1 MARDM
6 GVPSLGLAKPRT
18 PAAWASL
25 LALPAILILTAVV
38 YSPAL
43 DDGFVFHDFIHIG
56 AAATT
61 PAGEYVERIL
71 DPADG
76 GESLFDTGRLYRPVF
91 YMTFLV
97 NHRLFGLD
105 PFPYHVL
112 SLCLHLL
119 VVVCVWAF
127 AQRLTQ
133 NAIASC
139 VAAVIYGIHPI
150 YVDVPAWITLINELL
165 QALLFLAAV
174 YLFAKSLEAKGRAG
188 GLWLA
193 GSVVAAALALAN
205 RETGASLFIIIP
217 AYYFL
222 VHRPQDWRRPAAW
235 LQFAPFAVVL
245 LAYALLR
252 LAVLGNVAAGEGE
265 SGIGSLGWHMFVNMF
280 KFNGWAIVPI
290 FNQFSVWVTVV
301 QGAAAILLLRA
312 SERCLV
318 KGSGI
323 ERFLVVW
330 WYASL
335 LTYSTQATFLL
346 GGRYMYTPM
355 IAFVILLGL
364 TVARVANF
372 EFRRPWLVPA
382 ARVGLAGIMVVALV
396 LATALTVRHERNFND
411 NAHESEAVLNQL
423 EETYPTLPVGSTL
436 YVVDAP
442 ESMLFGDTPLYL
454 EPAVRMY
461 YPDVAS
467 VRNVSQSQ
475 YEELAPTL
483 GENDFVLFYEP

>member
-1 MARDM
+1 MSISRLSI
-6 GVPSLGLAKPRT
+6 VRPSIEVFLG
-18 PAAWASL
+18 PAL
-25 LALPAILILTAVV
+25 VLPLILLFIALVFMPAV
-38 YSPAL
+38 

-56 AAATT
+56 AAAAT
-61 PAGEYVERIL
+61 PAGEYVERIF

-76 GESLFDTGRLYRPVF
+76 GESLFDTGRLYRPLF

-112 SLCLHLL
+112 NLCLHLL

-127 AQRLTQ
+127 ARRLTQ
-133 NAIASC
+133 NAIASYT
-139 VAAVIYGIHPI
+139 AAVIYGIHPI

-174 YLFAKSLEAKGRAG
+174 YLFAKSLDTKGRAA

-193 GSVVAAALALAN
+193 GSVVAVALALAN
-205 RETGASLFIIIP
+205 RETGASLFVIIP

-222 VHRPQDWRRPAAW
+222 VYRPQDWRRLAAW
-235 LQFAPFAVVL
+235 LRFAPYAAVL
-245 LAYALLR
+245 LAYALVR
-252 LAVLGNVAAGEGE
+252 LSVLGTVAAGEEEG
-265 SGIGSLGWHMFVNMF
+265 GIGHLGWHMFVNIF
-280 KFNGWAIVPI
+280 KFNGWAVVPI
-290 FNQFSVWVTVV
+290 FNQFSVWVTVA

-312 SERCLV
+312 SERWLV
-318 KGSGI
+318 KGGGV

-335 LTYSTQATFLL
+335 LTYSTQETWLL

-355 IAFVILLGL
+355 IAFVILLGIC
-364 TVARVANF
+364 VARVASL
-372 EFRRPWLVPA
+372 ELPRPSLVAA
-382 ARVGLAGIMVVALV
+382 ARVGLAGTMVVALV
-396 LATALTVRHERNFND
+396 LATALALRHEHNFND
-411 NAHESEAVLNQL
+411 YAHESEAVLTQL
-423 EETYPTLPVGSTL
+423 QETYPTLPTGSTL

-442 ESMLFGDTPLYL
+442 KATLFGDTPLFL
-454 EPAVRMY
+454 EPAVRMH
-461 YPDVAS
+461 YPDVAG
-467 VRNVSQSQ
+467 VKNVSQSQ
-475 YEELAPTL
+475 YEEIAPTL